1 MKKSDLSQ
9 DKSTLTK
16 MTRELCYVK
25 NEDGKYET
33 DLSTG
38 WEAKA
43 VALENAWD
51 EIERRK
57 AETLQEV
64 KDGKVSPIAYFMEVQ
79 LMDFTVLA
87 GYTGFYKWQI
97 KRHIKPAIFKKLSMS
112 KLSKYAEAFEIEVS
126 ELTNINN

>member
-43 VALENAWD
+43 VALENAWE

-57 AETLQEV
+57 AESLQEV
-64 KDGKVSPIAYFMEVQ
+64 KDGKVSPIAYFMEVK
-79 LMDFTVLA
+79 LMDLTVLS

-97 KRHIKPAIFKKLSMS
+97 KRHIKPAVFKKLSAS
-112 KLSKYAEAFEIEVS
+112 KLLKYAEAFEIEVS

>member
-38 WEAKA
+38 WEAKS

>member
-1 MKKSDLSQ
+1 MKKSELSQ

-25 NEDGKYET
+25 NEEGKYET

-43 VALENAWD
+43 VALENAWE

-57 AETLQEV
+57 AEALQQV
-64 KDGKVSPIAYFMEVQ
+64 KDGKVSPIVYFMEVQ
-79 LMDFTVLA
+79 LMDLTVLA

-97 KRHIKPAIFKKLSMS
+97 KRHFKPSVFKKLSAA
-112 KLSKYAEAFEIEVS
+112 KLAKYAEAFEIEVS
-126 ELTNINN
+126 ELTKIN